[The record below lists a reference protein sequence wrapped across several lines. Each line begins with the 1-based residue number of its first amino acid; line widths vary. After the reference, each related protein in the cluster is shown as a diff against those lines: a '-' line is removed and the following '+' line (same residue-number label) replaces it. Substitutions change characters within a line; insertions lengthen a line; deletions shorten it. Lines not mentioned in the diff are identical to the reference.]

1 VRSRPARSASV
12 GDGVNAKHAMPGG
25 DWMTVS
31 NDRFARPD
39 VQVQLVTDDGAL
51 ILLHYTGLVER
62 SDALRR
68 GGRGR

>member
-1 VRSRPARSASV
+1 
-12 GDGVNAKHAMPGG
+12 
-25 DWMTVS
+25 MTVS